1 MQYLV
6 LSALLVAVWR
16 YKPQSTVIIQS
27 DQGSQFAS
35 LEWQTFLKT
44 HNLEGSMRRLGNCY
58 YNIVTESLFHLLK
71 SGQIRR
77 KTYAIR
83 EEARQGAFSYI

>member
-44 HNLEGSMRRLGNCY
+44 HHLEASMRWLGNCY
-58 YNIVTESLFHLLK
+58 YNIVAESLFHLLK
-71 SGQIRR
+71 SGQVRR